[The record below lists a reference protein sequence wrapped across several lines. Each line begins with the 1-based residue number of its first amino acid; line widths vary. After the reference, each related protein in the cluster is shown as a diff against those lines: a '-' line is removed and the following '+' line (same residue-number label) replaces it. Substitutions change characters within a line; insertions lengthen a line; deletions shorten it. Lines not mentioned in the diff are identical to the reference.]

1 MDLPTFPD
9 LFQIARDEMLSRN
22 GQLALA
28 EVDRQGSDLNIIV
41 GAIAAGADEVVG
53 QLARVAKS
61 RSLATAKGQ
70 ELDVLVYD
78 RYQLIRKP
86 ASPAYTHVNFSTTT
100 ASATA
105 FTIPD
110 STLLSAADGL
120 QFITVGDVTY
130 PIGSTGPV
138 RATVRSLEAGPG
150 QRAGIGT
157 INSIV
162 TQITG
167 APADLAA
174 TNPAATFGGD
184 DSERDEEL
192 VTRARRFFV
201 DARRGTVGAIRSAI
215 LAVPGVK
222 TCEVFENL
230 DILGRPVGPVN
241 AVVSDAYTDLFAQ
254 NGAPASYQIQSD
266 AMVNQILQF
275 LIEHR
280 AAGIAVDITVGQVVL
295 QGVQLSL
302 AYIAGY
308 DTDGVNTAVQST
320 VIQYINTLP
329 PGRALTLDGLYSQIR
344 MVPGLNYSGQEVVSP
359 RGTVTVGGG
368 QVMRTNT
375 SLVRVL

>member
-86 ASPAYTHVNFSTTT
+86 ASPAYTHVHFSTT
-100 ASATA
+100 AAAAAA

-157 INSIV
+157 ITSIV

-184 DSERDEEL
+184 DSETDEEL

-215 LAVPGVK
+215 LSVPGIK
-222 TCEVFENL
+222 TCEVFENI